1 MSESGQNVKKKN
13 IDVCLVCSKP
23 PYQSKKISSKLLDFS
38 IKDLLLKYGGISKDK
53 GVICRNCERRL
64 ETLHKKTVEFYGE
77 CQSAARKHDLTPVV
91 CNKRLPT
98 SPLVGFNPKRASL
111 EINEDYQQPSQHAS
125 SENMFEDLSSNAE
138 PSNIGIPDHSY
149 AGETITP
156 ILTQPENNVSTCIGS
171 DHDYVYMNRNTLYNP
186 VLPDITTFLKTTT
199 SSRSN
204 NHLNQEEKSILINVI
219 QNDKNIYGALMKI
232 DNFRNGVISE
242 LCLEIDSSISTMGNR
257 KLLFLMLKAAFV
269 YAILMQS
276 RNIELS
282 LVQRMVSMLL
292 MDNICDQKVYDR
304 LQPLGAC
311 LCYGRTLTVVDLI
324 GGSFNHHLIDNLKLK
339 RFRMEG
345 DNVNWKT
352 SVHDEKNR

>member
-13 IDVCLVCSKP
+13 TDVCLVCSKP

-111 EINEDYQQPSQHAS
+111 EINE
-125 SENMFEDLSSNAE
+125 
-138 PSNIGIPDHSY
+138 GIPDHSY

-186 VLPDITTFLKTTT
+186 VLPDVTTFFKDYYI
-199 SSRSN
+199 
-204 NHLNQEEKSILINVI
+204 K
-219 QNDKNIYGALMKI
+219 
-232 DNFRNGVISE
+232 
-242 LCLEIDSSISTMGNR
+242 
-257 KLLFLMLKAAFV
+257 
-269 YAILMQS
+269 
-276 RNIELS
+276 
-282 LVQRMVSMLL
+282 
-292 MDNICDQKVYDR
+292 QK
-304 LQPLGAC
+304 
-311 LCYGRTLTVVDLI
+311 
-324 GGSFNHHLIDNLKLK
+324 
-339 RFRMEG
+339 
-345 DNVNWKT
+345 
-352 SVHDEKNR
+352 